1 MATVAMAG
9 VRLPAVWGSPD
20 IAAERLPAVRGS
32 RLVMVT
38 VETAGIMTGV
48 YILDGVLA
56 FRVSRMGEAGESM
69 TGEAGDSKM
78 GEAGDSIGGE
88 AGDSIVG
95 EAGDS
100 MMVKTESSSI
110 RGEAGEPMVGESGG
124 ARRGDSSPAG
134 VLHPLSSV
142 LGSVLAYIQGGR
154 DGLSLHWSGLVED
167 NDDPESLGFLAKGSA
182 SSSTDI

>member
-1 MATVAMAG
+1 MAG
-9 VRLPAVWGSPD
+9 VQLSAVRGSPYR
-20 IAAERLPAVRGS
+20 AAERLPMVRGS
-32 RLVMVT
+32 CLVMVT

-56 FRVSRMGEAGESM
+56 LQFSGIGEAGESI

-78 GEAGDSIGGE
+78 RE

-100 MMVKTESSSI
+100 IVGEVGDSMMVKAGSSSI
-110 RGEAGEPMVGESGG
+110 TGEAEESMVGESGD
-124 ARRGDSSPAG
+124 ARRGNSSPAG
-134 VLHPLSSV
+134 DVLR
-142 LGSVLAYIQGGR
+142 SVLAYIQGGR